1 MIITFQVPSFSFPTI
16 ITIQVL
22 LFSVADSHHDPVPV
36 YMAFSRSLVAVVV
49 VVVVVEDDVLEER
62 SVAQS
67 LSQLQE
73 SGDGVRLAG
82 GTRVWSWFNGNQ
94 RKCAL
99 VIRQKQQHNNNNKIS
114 LSPPPH
120 KTNKNSSNNN

>member
-1 MIITFQVPSFSFPTI
+1 MFITFQFPSFSFPII

-22 LFSVADSHHDPVPV
+22 LFSVVDSHHDPVPV
-36 YMAFSRSLVAVVV
+36 YMAFSRLLVAVVVVV
-49 VVVVVEDDVLEER
+49 VVVVVEDDVLEEG

-67 LSQLQE
+67 LNQLQE

-94 RKCAL
+94 RKMCTG
-99 VIRQKQQHNNNNKIS
+99 KQTTTTTTQQQ
-114 LSPPPH
+114 PP
-120 KTNKNSSNNN
+120 